1 MGGEGHLWATALLR
15 RKEEPS
21 QRREHPGHDHCSAW
35 AQAPRP
41 CLPGESHLAA
51 VSFWS
56 LPSFRGLLPLGRD
69 LPIYIHSV
77 VQENS
82 KSKPKPHPN
91 LHHWRQNRNVSLQE
105 LPSLG
110 EADGVVASFQ
120 VRVRGE
126 LPAHLPHLVVGVH
139 EEAVLHVLA
148 AR

>member
-1 MGGEGHLWATALLR
+1 MGGEEHLWATALLR

-21 QRREHPGHDHCSAW
+21 QHHEHPGHDHCSAW

-41 CLPGESHLAA
+41 CLPGESCFAA
-51 VSFWS
+51 ASFWS

-69 LPIYIHSV
+69 LSIYIHSV
-77 VQENS
+77 VQENL
-82 KSKPKPHPN
+82 KSKPNPPPQK
-91 LHHWRQNRNVSLQE
+91 HWRQNRNVSLQE

-126 LPAHLPHLVVGVH
+126 LPAHLPHLVVRVH